1 MADAADDKPES
12 WWQRNGDY
20 VWEVIGYI
28 AALLVIVAFFTSYG
42 VVFGIFKSVGDG
54 RKVDVFR
61 NVIDNSTVAQPL
73 LNVTCTLS
81 VTDSKYGVD
90 VSLDLNCTTGLPDAI
105 VLNTLFLAT
114 PFNVIFNRQLS
125 TFSEGDVPGIVSQT
139 IPWASGSV
147 QDYPFDSYYADLS
160 VRSVRGSLAR
170 SLIDL
175 SECASLS
182 LTHVY
187 APAYVW
193 GVVVYIPRPCPD
205 HEPFAAGGSHGRSRG
220 DRRFDTRGISTPTTS
235 ARASRVSWLCASV
248 RNARRS
254 GSCIPCG

>member
-1 MADAADDKPES
+1 MHYCIITEREREWVREYPTRSASLLAFLLSHVCVCVCVWLDVSFLTNMADAADDKPES

-73 LNVTCTLS
+73 LNITCTLS

-175 SECASLS
+175 SECASLLHMCTRRHTS
-182 LTHVY
+182 
-187 APAYVW
+187 
-193 GVVVYIPRPCPD
+193 GV
-205 HEPFAAGGSHGRSRG
+205 
-220 DRRFDTRGISTPTTS
+220 
-235 ARASRVSWLCASV
+235 
-248 RNARRS
+248 
-254 GSCIPCG
+254 

>member
-73 LNVTCTLS
+73 LNITCTLS

-160 VRSVRGSLAR
+160 VRTVRGSLA
-170 SLIDL
+170 L
-175 SECASLS
+175 SSIYPSVPLS
-182 LTHVY
+182 YTCV
-187 APAYVW
+187 
-193 GVVVYIPRPCPD
+193 R
-205 HEPFAAGGSHGRSRG
+205 AGIRLGCSCLYSSAMSRSRTV
-220 DRRFDTRGISTPTTS
+220 RSWWISRSKPRRPSSARFDTRGISTPTTS